1 MDPYFSEIDVY
12 IKGIGGCLILMDH
25 FFLEGVIQANS
36 TTEFINPSESGVD
49 NLDVL
54 VSNGDLGTQQ
64 H

>member
-12 IKGIGGCLILMDH
+12 IKGIGGCLILMDQ
-25 FFLEGVIQANS
+25 FFWEGVIQANS
-36 TTEFINPSESGVD
+36 TTKFINPESGVD

-54 VSNGDLGTQQ
+54 VSNGDLATQQ

>member
-12 IKGIGGCLILMDH
+12 IKGIGGCLIIMDH
-25 FFLEGVIQANS
+25 FFWEGVIQANS
-36 TTEFINPSESGVD
+36 ATEFINPSESGVD